1 MVGCPNCGFTHDPE
15 TGAIYDVTYPCPECG
30 LGGAIVARDT
40 YTQNER
46 VASRFLQSTGYF
58 QVGDYIWLGKYKNK
72 LGQIISFQADEK
84 GNPTVT
90 VRPVPQG
97 RKQDKTFSL
106 FKIWKVQPEQLAELK
121 AKGKLGD

>member
-30 LGGAIVARDT
+30 LGGAIVT
-40 YTQNER
+40 GTK
-46 VASRFLQSTGYF
+46 VAMRFMLAAGYF
-58 QVGDYIWLGKYKNK
+58 NVGDYVWLGKYKNK
-72 LGQIISFQADEK
+72 LGQVIAFGEDAK
-84 GNPTVT
+84 GNPTIT

-106 FKIWKVQPEQLAELK
+106 FKVWKVQPEQLAELK